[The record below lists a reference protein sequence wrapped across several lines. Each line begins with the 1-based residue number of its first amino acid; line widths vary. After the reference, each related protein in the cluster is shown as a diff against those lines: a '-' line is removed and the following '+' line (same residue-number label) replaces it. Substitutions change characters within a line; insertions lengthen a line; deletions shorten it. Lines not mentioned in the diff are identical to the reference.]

1 MKSRLL
7 IITLVFVS
15 LQTFAGSKGGENM
28 WFTIG
33 ARGTVNGPFLI
44 NKNEYHD
51 KGIKHNF
58 AIGGAGGAMIG
69 FHFNEWGSINVEGL
83 YSYYSRK
90 LISGVDSMKWN
101 HSTGLTYLEIPIL
114 FRAEW
119 NFKYVEG
126 GVLIG
131 SLLGATASYS
141 NDKYPAGNYDGK
153 DIKDN
158 FSKSN
163 TALVFGWGTN
173 MMGDGGLMLSLGVRM
188 TYGIADIV
196 SDLGGKG
203 KPYSPADGSATK
215 PGYLP
220 TNTATVGIHL
230 SLDFDLGY
238 FVSSNCGRKH
248 KFSLFG
254 H

>member
-1 MKSRLL
+1 MKSKHLL
-7 IITLVFVS
+7 ILFS
-15 LQTFAGSKGGENM
+15 LFSIHVFAGGDSK

-44 NKNEYHD
+44 NSNEYKD

-58 AIGGAGGAMIG
+58 AIGVSGGGMIG
-69 FHFNEWGSINVEGL
+69 FHFNDWGSINVEGL
-83 YSYYSRK
+83 YTTYSRK
-90 LISGVDSMKWN
+90 LSSAIDSLKW
-101 HSTGLTYLEIPIL
+101 SRDTKLAYLEFPIM

-119 NFKYVEG
+119 NFKYVEVG
-126 GVLIG
+126 IRVG
-131 SLLGATASYS
+131 SLISASEGYS
-141 NDKYPAGNYDGK
+141 NEKNPKLDYTGK
-153 DIKDN
+153 NIKDN
-158 FSKSN
+158 FDPSN

-173 MMGDGGLMLSLGVRM
+173 LMGDGGLMLSLGVRL
-188 TYGIADIV
+188 TYGFSDIV

-203 KPYSPADGSATK
+203 KSYYPIADGTSAAAQSYT
-215 PGYLP
+215 P

-238 FVSSNCGRKH
+238 IVSSSCGRKH
-248 KFSLFG
+248 KFTLFS